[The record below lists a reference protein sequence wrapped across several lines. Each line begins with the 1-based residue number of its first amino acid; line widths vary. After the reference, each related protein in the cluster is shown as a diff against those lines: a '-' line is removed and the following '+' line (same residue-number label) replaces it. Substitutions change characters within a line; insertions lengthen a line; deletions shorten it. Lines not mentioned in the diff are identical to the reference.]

1 MMKCHQDICFLL
13 SQESERTDTANHN
26 QGANQ
31 MTFYDRFSVA
41 GKVAVVTG
49 AARGLGKGYALGLA
63 SAGATVLCGDVNEND
78 AKLTAEE
85 IRAFGGRAEGFFLD
99 VTQPGK
105 VEAVFSDAASRLGT

>member
-1 MMKCHQDICFLL
+1 
-13 SQESERTDTANHN
+13 
-26 QGANQ
+26 

-99 VTQPGK
+99 VTQPVK
-105 VEAVFSDAASRLGT
+105 VEAVFSEQPPVLELLISL